1 MATAVM
7 DQYMKMTTSK
17 FVREALGDPIQKI
30 LETKQSCDVSASF
43 ILPIQSLEISH
54 SPSNM
59 LHSICLQVNAA
70 TWDNTSDAESSMRL
84 LMQILSETV
93 ESIFNALPSFP
104 R

>member
-43 ILPIQSLEISH
+43 ILPIKVQKFH
-54 SPSNM
+54 
-59 LHSICLQVNAA
+59 
-70 TWDNTSDAESSMRL
+70 TRL
-84 LMQILSETV
+84 RTCCIRFV
-93 ESIFNALPSFP
+93 C

>member
-43 ILPIQSLEISH
+43 ILPIQSSEISH
-54 SPSNM
+54 SPS
-59 LHSICLQVNAA
+59 HNALFDLFA
-70 TWDNTSDAESSMRL
+70 GERSNVGQHFGRRKQHAASDANSQRNCGKH
-84 LMQILSETV
+84 
-93 ESIFNALPSFP
+93 F
-104 R
+104 